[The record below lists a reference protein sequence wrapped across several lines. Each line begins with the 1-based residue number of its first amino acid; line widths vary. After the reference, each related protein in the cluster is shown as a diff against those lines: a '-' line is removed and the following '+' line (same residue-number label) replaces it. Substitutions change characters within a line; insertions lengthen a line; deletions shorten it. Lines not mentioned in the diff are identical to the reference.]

1 MTSLALRPRN
11 AVIVKTSNSKSGLR
25 LVQKHNSKYVK
36 LYAATVRNTNVKLT
50 QNLKLNPLM

>member
-36 LYAATVRNTNVKLT
+36 LT
-50 QNLKLNPLM
+50 QKLKLNPLM